1 MGDNGSKTHWDNV
14 YNTKGDNEVGWYQDT
29 PVTSLQLI
37 EELRLGLNDSVIDVG
52 GGNSNLIFELTGL
65 GFSNLT
71 VLDISSSAL
80 NRTKKK
86 MGSLAS
92 RVTWVVSDI
101 LDYESY
107 NEYELIHDRA
117 AFHFLTNPDDV
128 ERYAKWAMDST
139 KMGGYIIISTFSLS
153 GPKRCSNLD
162 IVQYSAK
169 SLEKVFRK
177 GFKLVKTMDTV
188 HITPFN
194 STQNFV
200 FCVFKRV

>member
-1 MGDNGSKTHWDNV
+1 
-14 YNTKGDNEVGWYQDT
+14 
-29 PVTSLQLI
+29 LI